1 MSTLRKEPTQDRSK
15 QRLERIVEAATL
27 EFAESGYEGATTEGI
42 AERAGVPIG
51 SVYQFFPNKK
61 ALFEAVGAKHLEA
74 IRTLFDSFFTKEKFQ
89 EPWDKVLDEAV
100 EGFWIFHRTAPGF
113 QAVWK
118 SFLASPDFLVAGDAL
133 NREIAGRVEDIL
145 AHYTSLPKKRR
156 EIIATVIVESLSAML
171 LVGARVNEPRA
182 SNLLA
187 ETKLLLRRYLEPYA
201 DRAK

>member
-1 MSTLRKEPTQDRSK
+1 MSSLRKEPTQDRSK

-27 EFAESGYEGATTEGI
+27 VFADSGYEGATTEAI

-89 EPWDKVLDEAV
+89 EPWNKVLDEAV

-118 SFLASPDFLVAGDAL
+118 SFMASPDFLVAGDAL

-145 AHYTSLPKKRR
+145 VHYTSLSKKRR
-156 EIIATVIVESLSAML
+156 AIIATVIVEALSAML
-171 LVGARVNEPRA
+171 LVGARMNEPRA
-182 SNLLA
+182 SSLLE
-187 ETKLLLRRYLEPYA
+187 ETKVLLRRYLEPYA
-201 DRAK
+201 DRTK

>member
-1 MSTLRKEPTQDRSK
+1 LSTLRREPTQDRSK

-27 EFAESGYEGATTEGI
+27 VFAESGYEGATTEAI

-74 IRTLFDSFFTKEKFQ
+74 IRTLFDSFFTDEKFQ
-89 EPWDKVLDEAV
+89 EPWQKVLDEAV
-100 EGFWIFHRTAPGF
+100 DGFWVFHRTAPGF

-118 SFLASPDFLVAGDAL
+118 SFLISADFLVAGEAL
-133 NREIAGRVEDIL
+133 NREIARRVEDIL
-145 AHYTSLPKKRR
+145 THYTSLPKKRR
-156 EIIATVIVESLSAML
+156 EIIATVIVEALSAML
-171 LVGARVNEPRA
+171 LVGARMNEPRA

-187 ETKLLLRRYLEPYA
+187 ETKILLRRYLEPYA
-201 DRAK
+201 DRT